1 MSNNVVYTKDRVY
14 NKKFPNVILV
24 ESVQVLDG
32 YRVHVKFTD
41 GVEKEI
47 DLEPVIWGPVFEQ
60 IRNDPEYFRQVYV
73 DPLSQ
78 TLTWPNGVDLDPD
91 SLYYGDEEPPWWT
104 EYKKQQKKKK
114 ARALRERKAKLKTG
128 AQRKTTKAK
137 TKTKRAAN
145 KTTRRKT
152 VTAKKK

>member
-1 MSNNVVYTKDRVY
+1 MSNNVVYTKELVY

-32 YRVHVKFTD
+32 YRVRVKFND

-60 IRNDPEYFRQVYV
+60 IRNDSEYFRQVFV

-91 SLYYGDEEPPWWT
+91 SLYYGEQEPPWWT
-104 EYKKQQKKKK
+104 EYKKEQQKKKARPSRERAPRKITNGHRTVTKPK
-114 ARALRERKAKLKTG
+114 ARKKA
-128 AQRKTTKAK
+128 TTKA
-137 TKTKRAAN
+137 RP
-145 KTTRRKT
+145 RKM
-152 VTAKKK
+152 VLAKKK

>member
-1 MSNNVVYTKDRVY
+1 MSKNVIYTQDRVY
-14 NKKFPNVILV
+14 NKKFPTVILV
-24 ESVQVLDG
+24 ESVKVLDG
-32 YRVHVKFTD
+32 FRVHVKFTD

-60 IRNDPEYFRQVYV
+60 IRNDPDYFRQVYV
-73 DPLSQ
+73 DPLSK

-114 ARALRERKAKLKTG
+114 TRALRERKAKLKTG
-128 AQRKTTKAK
+128 AQRKTTRAK
-137 TKTKRAAN
+137 TKTKRAG
-145 KTTRRKT
+145 KQTTREKT
-152 VTAKKK
+152 IAAKKK